1 MGEQAAGIAP
11 SKAFGG
17 SKECLLM
24 EAKLQKLSNFPPAE
38 ENGKNIVRHTNKAQK
53 IIFLFN
59 TVGLEGAH
67 QYGGAPRIKLVI
79 KNS

>member
-1 MGEQAAGIAP
+1 MGEQVAEIAL
-11 SKAFGG
+11 SRAFGG

-24 EAKLQKLSNFPPAE
+24 EAKLQKLSNFPPA

-59 TVGLEGAH
+59 TVGLEP
-67 QYGGAPRIKLVI
+67 GGSSSVRGRPT
-79 KNS
+79 N